1 MTLSLDKKSFVDMAI
16 LPRTNDIGGFEVAR
30 ALPFKN
36 KRMVGPF
43 IFFDQ
48 MGPGEFITGKGLDV
62 RPHPHINL
70 STVTYLFDGEIDHRD
85 SLGTYQTIKPGA
97 VNLMTAGSG
106 IVHSE
111 RSGDDQR
118 AQISNL
124 FGIQSWL
131 ALPKDKEEM
140 APDFA
145 HIPKLDLPIIED
157 NKIKM
162 RLIMGDA
169 FGQKSPVPEYHNTL
183 YLDISLDAG
192 GVLNIPGSIAEE
204 KALYALSGQL
214 KVGDTEY
221 APNQMLILSPDRD
234 ITIEAI
240 TPTRLVL
247 IGGATM
253 NEERYI
259 WWNFV
264 SSSKERIEQAK
275 EDWKNGRFTNVPGDD
290 QEFIPLP

>member
-1 MTLSLDKKSFVDMAI
+1 MSTPTPFSGDIEMAI

-30 ALPFKN
+30 ALPFHS

-106 IVHSE
+106 ITHSE
-111 RSGDDQR
+111 RSGDEQR
-118 AQISNL
+118 AAHSSL

-131 ALPKDKEEM
+131 ALPKESEEIDP
-140 APDFA
+140 AFA
-145 HIPKLDLPIIED
+145 HIAKNELPLIDD
-157 NKIKM
+157 NGLKM
-162 RLIMGDA
+162 RLIMGSA
-169 FGQKSPVPEYHNTL
+169 FGKNSPVPQYHDTL
-183 YLDISLDAG
+183 YIDISLDTGAA
-192 GVLNIPGSIAEE
+192 LNIPANIAEE
-204 KALYALSGQL
+204 KALYALSGQI
-214 KVGDTEY
+214 KTGDTIHE
-221 APNQMLILSPDRD
+221 PNQMLVLSPNRD
-234 ITIEAI
+234 ITVTAI

-253 NEERYI
+253 AEKRYI

-275 EDWKNGRFTNVPGDD
+275 QDWQQGKFAVVPNDD
-290 QEFIPLP
+290 EFIPLPE

>member
-1 MTLSLDKKSFVDMAI
+1 MTTNNSCVETLI

-30 ALPFKN
+30 ALPFHSR
-36 KRMVGPF
+36 RMVGPF

-97 VNLMTAGSG
+97 VNLMTAGKG

-111 RSGDDQR
+111 RSGDEQR
-118 AQISNL
+118 DNHSTL

-145 HIPKLDLPIIED
+145 HIAKSDLPLIED
-157 NKIKM
+157 NGLKM
-162 RLIMGDA
+162 RLIMGEA
-169 FGQKSPVPEYHNTL
+169 FNKQSPVPEYHNTI
-183 YLDISLDAG
+183 YLDISMDTGAR
-192 GVLNIPGSIAEE
+192 LNIPAAMAEE
-204 KALYALSGQL
+204 KALYALSGKIQA
-214 KVGDTEY
+214 GDTIY
-221 APNQMLILSPDRD
+221 DPMQMLVLSPNRD
-234 ITIEAI
+234 ITVTAME
-240 TPTRLVL
+240 PTRLVL

-253 NEERYI
+253 PEKRYI

-264 SSSKERIEQAK
+264 SSSQERIEQAK
-275 EDWKNGRFTNVPGDD
+275 EDWKNGKFDTVPEDKK
-290 QEFIPLP
+290 EYIPLPE